1 MRTEAIMKFCP
12 LLMLAVAAAARLAGA
27 ADEPASIHIQADQV
41 RFRLSDMM
49 VGANMEDL
57 HYQMVGGFDS
67 QMLHGESFFEHSP
80 TELAPHFAQIAGF
93 ANTEGRWTAGNGI
106 LRVHLGGV
114 KPTRWIDGF
123 VQGGRELPPVRDKGE
138 PKPAAADV
146 EQAVAAAVGTI
157 QQRIGTRLT
166 SLAPAPADTVEI
178 SASFHFPAGSQNTAS
193 LLSHVDP
200 NHSDSGWEWYAGY
213 TVELN
218 PLDGTVV
225 LRVARKA
232 NSHDEAA
239 RAKVTIAAGKWIPVR
254 LRVEAGKA
262 IVYVDGEQ
270 VVTKELPHPLPL
282 GLYGI
287 VTRENIQVRDLSLI
301 SAAGRITPLPFAA
314 NLLLKQPGDALS
326 LRWARVQTGTATG
339 EFSFNPDGWHAGL
352 RSQQVT
358 FREGQGEFG
367 MDNAG
372 LKRWGLSVQGRRDYE
387 GYLRVK
393 TDKTTPIAVSLRT
406 AEGAVLAEQVL
417 TTTGGSGY
425 ERLAFR
431 LAPKAAAKNARFAI
445 TLKQPGQMTV
455 GYAFLQ
461 PGEWGRY
468 KGLPVRKDLVD
479 ALIAQGIKLLRL
491 NGGMIEVDGYR
502 WANLHGPRD
511 QRKPYNGFYDRYCSS
526 GYGPVEH
533 IAFCRAADIEPLIG
547 LPMAQSPE
555 EVADFVAYCNAPNGT
570 PAGDRRKADGYAQ
583 PFLIRYLQIAN
594 ESGVNANYAGYFQ
607 RVASAV
613 WNVDPDITLV
623 PAGNCYNFSGKENE
637 AEMRRRLAPHLQI
650 TRFVHDNGK
659 KLLWDFHAFNTG
671 DDPGQA
677 LGGAVTGGV
686 AFSQWLSRL
695 APECG
700 VVPVA
705 CLEFNAGRFDFLRG
719 LAHAVEMNVVAR
731 AGDRVRAVAT
741 PNVSQPW
748 AVYQTDWKAVLWT
761 QGNIYYTQDRVWF
774 QPAYYVD
781 QMIARNWAPDVV
793 ACQTQARE
801 RTLDVVAAKSGD
813 GKHLVLRVVNL
824 TDRPIP
830 ATLSISGFASASS
843 ASVQTLTGD
852 LNGYNTLTAPTKYQ
866 PQTTTWSRQIAPKPD
881 TYTFP
886 AHSFTVIRIP
896 GQ

>member
-1 MRTEAIMKFCP
+1 MAAAPQFAVATEAP
-12 LLMLAVAAAARLAGA
+12 AG
-27 ADEPASIHIQADQV
+27 IHVQADQV

-106 LRVHLGGV
+106 LRVNLGGV

-123 VQGGRELPPVRDKGE
+123 VQGGRDLPPVRDNGE
-138 PKPAAADV
+138 HKPAASDV
-146 EQAVAAAVGTI
+146 EPAVAAAVGTV

-166 SLAPAPADTVEI
+166 SLAPAAVGTVEI
-178 SASFHFPAGSQNTAS
+178 SAGFRFPAGSQNTAG
-193 LLSHVDP
+193 LISHVDP

-218 PLDGTVV
+218 PLDGTVA

-232 NSHDEAA
+232 NGHDEAA
-239 RAKVTIAAGKWIPVR
+239 RAKATITSGKWIPVR

-262 IVYVDGEQ
+262 TVYVDGAE
-270 VVTKELPHPLPL
+270 VIAKELPHPLPL

-287 VTRENIQVRDLSLI
+287 VTRENIQVRDLNLV
-301 SAAGRITPLPFAA
+301 SAAGRITAIPFAA
-314 NLLLKQPGDALS
+314 SLLLRQPGDALS
-326 LRWARVQTGTATG
+326 LRWGRVQTGTASG
-339 EFSFNPDGWHAGL
+339 EFSFDPGGWHAGL

-358 FREGQGEFG
+358 CREGQGEFG

-372 LKRWGLSVQGRRDYE
+372 LKRWGLFLRGGRDYE

-393 TDKTTPIAVSLRT
+393 TDKITPIAVSLRT
-406 AEGAVLAEQVL
+406 ADGAVLAEQIL
-417 TTTGGSGY
+417 KTTGGHGY

-431 LAPKAAAKNARFAI
+431 LVPKADSKNARFAV

-461 PGEWGRY
+461 PGGWGRY
-468 KGLPVRKDLVD
+468 KGLPVRKDLAE
-479 ALIAQGIKLLRL
+479 ALIAQGIRLLRL

-511 QRKPYNGFYDRYCSS
+511 ERKPYNGFYDRYCSS

-533 IAFCRAADIEPLIG
+533 IAFCRAAGIEPLIG

-583 PFLIRYLQIAN
+583 PFVIRYIQVAN
-594 ESGVNANYAGYFQ
+594 ESGVNADYAGYFQ
-607 RVASAV
+607 RVAGAV
-613 WNVDPDITLV
+613 WKVDPDISLV
-623 PAGNCYNFSGKENE
+623 PAGNCYNFSGREDE
-637 AEMRRRLAPHLQI
+637 ADMRRHLAPHLQI
-650 TRFVHDNGK
+650 TRFAHESGK

-677 LGGAVTGGV
+677 LGGAVTGGI
-686 AFSQWLSRL
+686 AFSQWLSRM

-705 CLEFNAGRFDFLRG
+705 CLEFNAGRFSFVRG

-761 QGNIYYTQDRVWF
+761 QGNIYYTQDKVWF

-781 QMIARNWAPDVV
+781 QMIARIWAPDVV
-793 ACQTQARE
+793 VCQTQAPD
-801 RTLDVVAAKSGD
+801 RTLDVVAAKSVD
-813 GKHLVLRVVNL
+813 GRRLVLRVVNMA
-824 TDRPIP
+824 DRPIP
-830 ATLSISGFASASS
+830 AALSISGFVSASS

-852 LNGYNTLTAPTKYQ
+852 LNGYNTLTAPAKYH
-866 PQTTTWSRQIAPKPD
+866 PRETTWSSQITHKPD

-886 AHSFTVIRIP
+886 AHSFTVMEIP
-896 GQ
+896 GKQEAEISR

>member
-1 MRTEAIMKFCP
+1 MRLLSI
-12 LLMLAVAAAARLAGA
+12 LMLTVAVGTRSAVAAN
-27 ADEPASIHIQADQV
+27 EPASIQIQADQV
-41 RFRLSDMM
+41 QFRLSDMM

-80 TELAPHFAQIAGF
+80 TELAPHSAQITGM
-93 ANTEGRWTAGNGI
+93 ANTEGRWMAINGI
-106 LRVHLGGV
+106 LRVSLAGV
-114 KPTRWIDGF
+114 KPTRWVDGF
-123 VQGGRELPPVRDKGE
+123 LQGGRALPPFRDDGDHE
-138 PKPAAADV
+138 PAAADG
-146 EQAVAAAVGTI
+146 EQAVAAAVGI
-157 QQRIGTRLT
+157 PKPGVGTRLT
-166 SLAPAPADTVEI
+166 SLAPASADTIEI
-178 SASFHFPAGSQNTAS
+178 RSSFHFPAGSQATAS
-193 LLSHVDP
+193 LISHVDP
-200 NHSDSGWEWYAGY
+200 DHADNGWEWYAGY

-232 NSHDEAA
+232 NRHDEVA
-239 RAKVTIAAGKWIPVR
+239 RAKVNITAEKWIPVR
-254 LRVEAGKA
+254 LRVEGGKA
-262 IVYVDGEQ
+262 IVFVDGAQ
-270 VVTKELPHPLPL
+270 VITGELQHQLPV

-287 VTRENIQVRDLSLI
+287 VTRENIQVRDLTLI
-301 SAAGRITPLPFAA
+301 GAAGRITTIPFAA

-326 LRWARVQTGTATG
+326 LRWARVQTGTASG
-339 EFSFNPDGWHAGL
+339 EFSFDPDGWHAGL

-358 FREGQGEFG
+358 YREGQGEFG

-372 LKRWGLSVQGRRDYE
+372 LKRWGLSLQGGRDYE

-393 TDKTTPIAVSLRT
+393 ADKPTPIAVSLRT
-406 AEGAVLAEQVL
+406 AEGAVLAEQL
-417 TTTGGSGY
+417 LRTTGGSGY
-425 ERLAFR
+425 EQLAFR
-431 LAPKAAAKNARFAI
+431 LAPKAASKNARFAI

-468 KGLPVRKDLVD
+468 KGLPIRKDLAD
-479 ALIAQGIKLLRL
+479 ALIAQGVKLLRL

-533 IAFCRAADIEPLIG
+533 IAFCRAAGIEPIVG

-555 EVADFVAYCNAPNGT
+555 EFADFVAYCNAPNGT
-570 PAGDRRKADGYAQ
+570 PAGDRRKADGHAQ
-583 PFLIRYLQIAN
+583 PLVIRHVQIAN
-594 ESGVNANYAGYFQ
+594 ESGVDADYAGCFQ
-607 RVASAV
+607 RVASAI
-613 WNVDPDITLV
+613 WKVDPHVTLV
-623 PAGNCYNFSGKENE
+623 PAGNCYEFSGKENE
-637 AEMRRRLAPHLQI
+637 ADIRQRLAPHLQI
-650 TRFVHDNGK
+650 TRFVHDNGRR
-659 KLLWDFHAFNTG
+659 LLWDVHAFNTG

-677 LGGAVTGGV
+677 LGGTVTGGIE
-686 AFSQWLSRL
+686 FSRWLGRL

-700 VVPVA
+700 VVQVG
-705 CLEFNAGRFDFLRG
+705 CMEFNAGRFDLVRG

-761 QGNIYYTQDRVWF
+761 QGNIYYTQDKVWF

-781 QMIARNWAPDVV
+781 QMIARSWAPDVV
-793 ACQTQARE
+793 ACQTRAPD
-801 RTLDVVAAKSGD
+801 RTLDVVAARSVD
-813 GKHLVLRVVNL
+813 GKQLVLRVVNMA
-824 TDRPIP
+824 DRPIP
-830 ATLSISGFASASS
+830 ATLSISGFASASP
-843 ASVQTLTGD
+843 ASVQTITGD
-852 LNGYNTLTAPTKYQ
+852 LSGYNALTAPAKYK
-866 PQTTTWSRQIAPKPD
+866 PQTTSWPNQLAHEPD

-886 AHSFTVIRIP
+886 SHSFTVIGIP

>member
-1 MRTEAIMKFCP
+1 MQTMKFLP
-12 LLMLAVAAAARLAGA
+12 ILMLTVAAASQFTVA
-27 ADEPASIHIQADQV
+27 ADAPAIIHVQADQV

-93 ANTEGRWTAGNGI
+93 ANTEGRWTAAAGT
-106 LRVHLGGV
+106 LRVNLGGV
-114 KPTRWIDGF
+114 KPTRWIDRF
-123 VQGGRELPPVRDKGE
+123 VEGGRDLPSVRDNVE
-138 PKPAAADV
+138 HKPAAADV
-146 EQAVAAAVGTI
+146 EQAVVAAVGSV
-157 QQRIGTRLT
+157 QPRIGTRLT

-178 SASFHFPAGSQNTAS
+178 STMFNFPAGSQNTAS
-193 LLSHVDP
+193 LISHINP
-200 NHSDSGWEWYAGY
+200 NHSDSGWQWYAGY
-213 TVELN
+213 TVELD
-218 PLDGTVV
+218 PLGGTVV
-225 LRVARKA
+225 LRVARRA
-232 NSHDEAA
+232 NKHDEIV
-239 RAKVTIAAGKWIPVR
+239 RAKITIAAGKWIPVR

-262 IVYVDGEQ
+262 IVYIDGAQ
-270 VVTKELPHPLPL
+270 VITKELPDPLAI

-287 VTRENIQVRDLSLI
+287 VTRENIQVRDLSLV
-301 SAAGRITPLPFAA
+301 SAAGRITSIPFAT
-314 NLLLKQPGDALS
+314 NPLLKQPGDALS
-326 LRWARVQTGTATG
+326 LRWARVQTGKATG

-358 FREGQGEFG
+358 YREGQGEFG

-372 LKRWGLSVQGRRDYE
+372 LKRWGLSVQGGRDYE

-393 TDKTTPIAVSLRT
+393 TDKNIPIAVSLRT
-406 AEGAVLAEQVL
+406 AEGVVLAEQIL
-417 TTTGGSGY
+417 KTTGANSY

-431 LAPKAAAKNARFAI
+431 LEPKAAAKNARFAI

-468 KGLPVRKDLVD
+468 KGLPIRKDLAD

-491 NGGMIEVDGYR
+491 NGGMIEVDGFR
-502 WANLHGPRD
+502 WANLRGPRD
-511 QRKPYNGFYDRYCSS
+511 ERKPYNGFYDRYCSS
-526 GYGPVEH
+526 GYGPIEH
-533 IAFCRAADIEPLIG
+533 IAFCRAANLEPLIG
-547 LPMAQSPE
+547 LPMTESPE

-570 PAGDRRKADGYAQ
+570 SAGDRRKADGYAQ
-583 PFLIRYLQIAN
+583 PFAIRYLQIAN
-594 ESGVNANYAGYFQ
+594 ESDVNANYAEYFQ
-607 RVASAV
+607 RVARAIWKV
-613 WNVDPDITLV
+613 EPDIILV
-623 PAGNCYNFSGKENE
+623 PAGKVYHFGGKENE
-637 AEMRRRLAPHLQI
+637 ADMRRRLAPHLQI
-650 TRFVHDNGK
+650 TRFVHANGK
-659 KLLWDFHAFNTG
+659 KLLWDFHAFNTN

-677 LGGAVTGGV
+677 LGGAVPGGI

-705 CLEFNAGRFDFLRG
+705 CLEFNAGCFNFLRG
-719 LAHAVEMNVVAR
+719 LSHAVEMNVVAR
-731 AGDRVRAVAT
+731 AGDLVRAVAT

-748 AVYQTDWKAVLWT
+748 AVYQADWKAVLWT
-761 QGNIYYTQDRVWF
+761 QGNIYYTQDKVWF

-793 ACQTQARE
+793 ACQTQAPD
-801 RTLDVVAAKSGD
+801 RTLDVVAAKSID
-813 GKHLVLRVVNL
+813 GKHLVLRVVNMA
-824 TDRPIP
+824 DHPVP
-830 ATLSISGFASASS
+830 ATLSIAGFASAAS

-852 LNGYNTLTAPTKYQ
+852 LNGYNTLTTPAKYQ
-866 PQTTTWSRQIAPKPD
+866 PQATTWSNQVAHNPD

-886 AHSFTVIRIP
+886 AHSFTVIAIP
-896 GQ
+896 EQ